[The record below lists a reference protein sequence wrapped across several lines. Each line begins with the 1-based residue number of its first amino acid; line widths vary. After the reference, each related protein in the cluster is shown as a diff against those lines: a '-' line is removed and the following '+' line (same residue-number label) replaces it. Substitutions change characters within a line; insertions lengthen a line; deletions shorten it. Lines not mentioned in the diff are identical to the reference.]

1 MEGAVGADGYSCGY
15 RGAGDVVCCSR
26 VEFLWWY
33 VRYLFSE
40 WSFFKREREG
50 GRGRREGGLLT
61 LQKSILLTPLEPSA
75 GPTGGEGDAWPA
87 PTMSLTIWSF

>member
-1 MEGAVGADGYSCGY
+1 MV
-15 RGAGDVVCCSR
+15 
-26 VEFLWWY
+26 
-33 VRYLFSE
+33 
-40 WSFFKREREG
+40 FFFERERGGGEG
-50 GRGRREGGLLT
+50 GGREEGLLT

>member
-15 RGAGDVVCCSR
+15 RGAGDVVCCSG
-26 VEFLWWY
+26 VEFLWGY
-33 VRYLFSE
+33 VRWLFSK
-40 WSFFKREREG
+40 WSFERERG
-50 GRGRREGGLLT
+50 GEREEGGLLT